1 MTRLFYRIE
10 DKMLFDQ
17 GAFLEMAEEQSMNI
31 DRIYDIFGV
40 DQRIENNNLIEV

>member
-17 GAFLEMAEEQSMNI
+17 NAFLEMAHINDI
-31 DRIYDIFGV
+31 DLSSIYDIFGL
-40 DQRIENNNLIEV
+40 DQGIHQNRLIEV